1 MQFKLKL
8 IKENESSSVLPI
20 NYRYGFFKAVS
31 NFLDK
36 GIAYHPF
43 AASKDFR
50 PAVTKSFTFGNFS
63 FDFYQ
68 LHQQEGL
75 IMHKGREAAVE
86 IRFLIDDEEENWIK
100 KTLLLQ
106 RITLGNTSYRI
117 PQIETVPPIDFKD
130 VMVYRSLCPI
140 SLVNNNPSANRR
152 FLSPK
157 DKDFHKS
164 LKIDLIK
171 RLLRSHPE
179 VSGLDNLDQYCPEFQ
194 FQLLSEPRE
203 KGFNI
208 KTNGNFQSVVG
219 YQFDFQLKASPV
231 LHELGFYEGFGL
243 PHAMGLGFVEVIA

>member
-8 IKENESSSVLPI
+8 IKENGSSALPM

-31 NFLDK
+31 GLLDQS
-36 GIAYHPF
+36 IAHQPF
-43 AASKDFR
+43 AALTDFQ
-50 PAVTKSFTFGNFS
+50 PAVSKSFTFSNFT

-68 LHQQEGL
+68 LHQQEGF
-75 IMHKGREAAVE
+75 IVHQGSEAAVE
-86 IRFLIDDEEENWIK
+86 VRFLVDDEEENWIK

-106 RITLGNTSYRI
+106 RITLGNTSYQI
-117 PQIETVPPIDFKD
+117 SQIETVSPIDFQD
-130 VMVYRSLCPI
+130 VMVYRSLCSI
-140 SLVNNNPSANRR
+140 SLVNHSPSGNRR

-208 KTNGNFQSVVG
+208 KTNGSFQSVIG